1 MQEIRGKK
9 REIIRI
15 KEWEWDGSSIPIT
28 RVVALPSCFIFEHVS
43 NERIIRLYIES
54 FTFNTEDIIQV
65 NKNPNI
71 YEVVRENEEIII
83 RKITPDSNNK
93 NDLPF

>member
-9 REIIRI
+9 REIVKI

-28 RVVALPSCFIFEHVS
+28 RVVVLPSCLIFENVS
-43 NERIIRLYIES
+43 NERIIRIYIES
-54 FTFNTEDIIQV
+54 FVFNTEDIVQV
-65 NKNPNI
+65 NKNPNL
-71 YEVVRENEEIII
+71 YELVRQNEEVII
-83 RKITPDSNNK
+83 RKITDK

>member
-28 RVVALPSCFIFEHVS
+28 RVVVLPSCFLFEHVS
-43 NERIIRLYIES
+43 NERIIRIYIES
-54 FTFNTEDIIQV
+54 FVFNTDDIVQV
-65 NKNPNI
+65 NKNPNL
-71 YEVVRENEEIII
+71 YELVRQNEEVII
-83 RKITPDSNNK
+83 RKITDK